1 MTTLAE
7 LKKMSKM
14 DGAQL
19 DNVAGGSFQEALE
32 DGFELM
38 KRGLIK
44 DGQEVEAVMKSL
56 GYKGYK
62 ANAISGYDP
71 QGNPIPDLDT
81 PTIYVNKQGKKISRE
96 EFWKNFDKE
105 NNLKK

>member
-1 MTTLAE
+1 MTTLAD

-14 DGAQL
+14 DDAQL
-19 DNVAGGSFQEALE
+19 DHVAGGSFQEALE
-32 DGFELM
+32 DGFELL

-44 DGQEVEAVMKSL
+44 DNQEVEQVMHSL

-71 QGNPIPDLDT
+71 QGNPIPDTDT
-81 PTIYVNKQGKKISRE
+81 PTIYVNKQGKQISRE

-105 NNLKK
+105 NNLK

>member
-7 LKKMSKM
+7 LKKMNKLG
-14 DGAQL
+14 DEQL
-19 DNVAGGSFQEALE
+19 DQVAGGSFQEALM

-38 KRGLIK
+38 ERGLLK
-44 DGQEVEAVMKSL
+44 DGQEVEQVLHAL

-62 ANAISGYDP
+62 ANAIKGYDP
-71 QGNPIPDLDT
+71 QGNPIADTDT
-81 PTIYVNKQGKKISRE
+81 PTVYVNKQGKQISRE

-105 NNLKK
+105 NNL